1 MSIDELNVDVAL
13 ELGSLRAEI
22 DEIDDEILY
31 LLSKRFSIT
40 EEVGHFKAKHNVKE
54 EDPTR
59 EAKQYKR
66 MKKLSRELALPS
78 GIEKDIWQVIMGRVK
93 ERHAELK
100 DVV

>member
-1 MSIDELNVDVAL
+1 MNIDDLSAELAL
-13 ELGSLRAEI
+13 ELSNLRAEI

-40 EEVGHFKAKHNVKE
+40 EEVGKFKAEHRI
-54 EDPTR
+54 EDADPIR

-66 MKKLSRELALPS
+66 MKRLSKELALPD
-78 GIEKDIWQVIMGRVK
+78 GLEKEIWGVIMKAVK
-93 ERHAELK
+93 HRHGELK